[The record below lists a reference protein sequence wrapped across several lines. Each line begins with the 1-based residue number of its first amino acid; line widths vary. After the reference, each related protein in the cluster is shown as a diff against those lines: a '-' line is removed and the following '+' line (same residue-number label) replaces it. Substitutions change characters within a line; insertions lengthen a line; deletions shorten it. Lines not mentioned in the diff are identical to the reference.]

1 LAGGERRDAGGEL
14 LGAFQ
19 RQEVAG
25 YSVRTLG
32 RATWAAAGE
41 SPKQAIS
48 DRLVL
53 EARRLLAHTGQPI
66 SRLARRLGF
75 RDPSNFSTFFTLHTG
90 QSPTAFRAAIRH

>member
-32 RATWAAAGE
+32 RATRAAAGE

-53 EARRLLAHTGQPI
+53 EARRL
-66 SRLARRLGF
+66 GF
-75 RDPSNFSTFFTLHTG
+75 RDPSNFSTFFTIHTG